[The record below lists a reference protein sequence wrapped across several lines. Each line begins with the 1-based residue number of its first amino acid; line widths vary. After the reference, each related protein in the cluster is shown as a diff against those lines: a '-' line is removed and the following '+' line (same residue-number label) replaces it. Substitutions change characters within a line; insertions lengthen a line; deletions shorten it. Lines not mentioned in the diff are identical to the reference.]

1 MNYYNMTSLFS
12 NGKVMIYQEKRGSE
26 CQAEDHGAGQ
36 VRLIHD
42 AAICCLQGMKNRQS
56 LLPDVIK
63 VDSQF

>member
-1 MNYYNMTSLFS
+1 
-12 NGKVMIYQEKRGSE
+12 MIYQEKRGSE

-42 AAICCLQGMKNRQS
+42 AAVCCLQGMKNRQS